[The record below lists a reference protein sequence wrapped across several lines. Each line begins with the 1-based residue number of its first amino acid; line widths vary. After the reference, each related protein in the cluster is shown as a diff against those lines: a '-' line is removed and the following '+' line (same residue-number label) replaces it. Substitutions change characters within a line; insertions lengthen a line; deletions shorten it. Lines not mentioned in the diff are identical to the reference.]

1 MAIHKADVRDK
12 SALQAAFDDGVRQ
25 FGHIDTVVAN
35 AGVILTNPNEH
46 DASAALQLGI
56 DIMLIGAWNTIRVA
70 IEHLKDRDQGG
81 NLVATSSMA
90 ATKQLTDG
98 RGGTDAYN
106 MAKTALI
113 GLVQSYANW
122 LAPHRIRV
130 NAVASTAC
138 RTPMVLQNPGL
149 LTVMA
154 EMNWAGSLQ
163 SALSDLPMIEPRGVS
178 NAILFLISEQGRSF
192 TGSTL
197 KVDAGMDVHR

>member
-1 MAIHKADVRDK
+1 
-12 SALQAAFDDGVRQ
+12 
-25 FGHIDTVVAN
+25 
-35 AGVILTNPNEH
+35 
-46 DASAALQLGI
+46 
-56 DIMLIGAWNTIRVA
+56 
-70 IEHLKDRDQGG
+70 
-81 NLVATSSMA
+81 MA

-98 RGGTDAYN
+98 RGGIDAYN

-113 GLVQSYANW
+113 GLVEAYANW

-130 NAVASTAC
+130 NAVAPTAC

-149 LTVMA
+149 LSVMA
-154 EMNWAGSLQ
+154 EMDWAGSLQ
-163 SALSDLPMIEPRGVS
+163 SALPDLPMIEPKDVS